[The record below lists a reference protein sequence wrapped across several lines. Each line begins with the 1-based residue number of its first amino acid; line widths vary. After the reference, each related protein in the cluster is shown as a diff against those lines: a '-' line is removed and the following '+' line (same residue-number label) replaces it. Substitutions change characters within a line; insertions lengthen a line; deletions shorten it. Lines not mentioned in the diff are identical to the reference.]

1 MLAQTPTPTTLPP
14 LPGQRTAIDGL
25 LTGQDASIEA
35 ILPLS
40 KTQSYISILEDALEQ
55 LAVLGD
61 IAPDVGKTDN
71 KPLGEEV
78 TRILKDQRALEAR
91 YQELLL
97 EQDRLKALPNKTKYK
112 ESQLAILDIT
122 NELQQSTQ
130 VLARSLKTH
139 PSVAQNLLKI
149 QQERSSLQALMG
161 KTIRELRES
170 RFDSL
175 VSTVEEEYR
184 KRNTL
189 QNTINRENEASNLLK
204 SLQHDL
210 HLEKRLLEE
219 ETTDRNQ
226 VIQQLKDTIQE
237 INALTTSEQ
246 KYIKK
251 ETKAHE
257 SSVRQQCQHKETL
270 LDSQKQTLLL
280 KISQEQKAHSKIAEF
295 LTRQR
300 EGLERQIQEWM
311 TKYEEDTENKAN
323 ELEALKQRRT
333 QDLDRF
339 EELVQA
345 YEGLEKIVEEDR
357 ALKLKEAEEAR
368 VARERERAATR
379 IQRWYRKHKKR
390 IAEAQAAASKSAKG
404 PKKGGAKGKAAAT
417 AGGKASA
424 PGTAKSRGKTPK
436 TPGK

>member
-1 MLAQTPTPTTLPP
+1 MLAQPIATGTLPP
-14 LPGQRTAIDGL
+14 LPTQRGAGEASPTVERDAPIDPV
-25 LTGQDASIEA
+25 
-35 ILPLS
+35 LPAS
-40 KTQSYISILEDALEQ
+40 KTQAYISILEDALEQ

-130 VLARSLKTH
+130 VLAKSLKTH

-149 QQERSSLQALMG
+149 QQERSSLQALIG
-161 KTIRELRES
+161 KTIREMRES

-175 VSTVEEEYR
+175 VNTVEEEYR

-189 QNTINRENEASNLLK
+189 QNTINRENEASELLK
-204 SLQHDL
+204 SLQRDL
-210 HLEKRLLEE
+210 TTEKRLLEE

-251 ETKAHE
+251 ETRAHE
-257 SSVRQQCQHKETL
+257 TSVKQQCVHKESLLESQKRTL
-270 LDSQKQTLLL
+270 LQKLE
-280 KISQEQKAHSKIAEF
+280 QEQKAHAKIAEF
-295 LTRQR
+295 LSRQR

-311 TKYEEDTENKAN
+311 TKYEEDTEAKAN

-333 QDLDRF
+333 QDLDKF
-339 EELVQA
+339 EELIQA
-345 YEGLEKIVEEDR
+345 YESLEKIVEEDR
-357 ALKLKEAEEAR
+357 ALKQKEAEELRIAK
-368 VARERERAATR
+368 ERERAATR
-379 IQRWYRKHKKR
+379 VQRWYRRQKKR
-390 IAEAQAAASKSAKG
+390 IAEAQAALLKSAKG
-404 PKKGGAKGKAAAT
+404 PKKGAGKGKGAKG
-417 AGGKASA
+417 ASA
-424 PGTAKSRGKTPK
+424 PGTAQSRSKTPK
-436 TPGK
+436 TPKK